1 MGSISD
7 LGFVSLSIPAW
18 QLALYIGLVSLF
30 LIWRKARWA
39 FLLTYLFSLY
49 WGYYLFAQDLLKATQ
64 GDTTVQAA
72 YLGFGLG
79 LLALIIVAL
88 FYEEG

>member
-1 MGSISD
+1 MSD
-7 LGFVSLSIPAW
+7 LGFVSLTIPAW
-18 QLALYIGLVSLF
+18 QLALYIGLVSFF
-30 LIWRKARWA
+30 LIRRQARWA

-49 WGYYLFAQDLLKATQ
+49 WGYYRFAQDLLKATQ
-64 GDTTVQAA
+64 GDTTVQTA

-79 LLALIIVAL
+79 LIALIFVAL